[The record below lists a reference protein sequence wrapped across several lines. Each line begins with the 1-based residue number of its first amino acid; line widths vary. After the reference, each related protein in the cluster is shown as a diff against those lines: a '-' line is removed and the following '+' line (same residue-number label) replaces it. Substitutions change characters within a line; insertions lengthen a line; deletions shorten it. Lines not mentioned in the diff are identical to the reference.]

1 MQNKKVIVSGGF
13 DPLHSGHIAMF
24 KEAAKM
30 GDLIVALNSDEWL
43 KRKKGKPFMT
53 FKERTSV
60 IRELECVHAVIKF
73 DDSDGTAKQAILDT
87 MTAYPHCDIIFAN
100 GGDRTNKNIPELELC
115 NEYDIIV
122 EFGVGGEDK
131 KQSSSALLSDWN
143 ANFTERNWGRF
154 NSLHNSDHVR
164 VKQLVID
171 SYKSISLQYH
181 YHREEHWFI
190 EDGTALVERGCEQ
203 IEMNPGDVIKIDKM
217 QLHRITNISV
227 PRKPLKLI
235 EVQVGEY
242 LDEAD
247 IVRTEKTEP

>member
-1 MQNKKVIVSGGF
+1 MAF

-43 KRKKGKPFMT
+43 ERKKGKPFMT
-53 FKERTSV
+53 FKERVAVIKELKCVKSV
-60 IRELECVHAVIKF
+60 IRF
-73 DDSDGTAKQAILDT
+73 DDSDGTAKNAIIDT
-87 MTAYPHCDIIFAN
+87 MVAYPMSDIVFAN
-100 GGDRTNKNIPELELC
+100 GGDRNSDNVPEQKVCE
-115 NEYDIIV
+115 EYDIEIK
-122 EFGVGGEDK
+122 FGVGGDNK

-143 ANFTERNWGRF
+143 HNFTERKWGRF
-154 NSLHNSDHVR
+154 NSLHNSDRVR
-164 VKQLVID
+164 VKQLVIE
-171 SYKSISLQYH
+171 SYESISLQYH

-247 IVRTEKTEP
+247 IVRTEETKP